1 MLNGLLFLQV
11 EVVVT
16 VGFLLIARACLVVS
30 FLALLLLLLLL
41 LLLTSLS
48 DVAKALI
55 VGIVVVIEY

>member
-16 VGFLLIARACLVVS
+16 VGFLLIVRACLVVS
-30 FLALLLLLLLL
+30 FLALLLLLLL
-41 LLLTSLS
+41 TSLS
-48 DVAKALI
+48 DVAQALI